1 MIPTEETQKARDLYK
16 VGRYPDAVLAA
27 KAALNKNERYTP
39 AMLVMAKSYYKLHK
53 YEWMKK
59 LWEMMQANGA
69 SSAEKAEIYQLLAFL
84 EVDQKNVPGA
94 IQLFKQAAEAKPDDA
109 ILWNNLG
116 AQYLAAKNYADATPV
131 LERAAQLQ
139 PGFAKAHLNL
149 GDAYRGVQQH
159 EKALE
164 EYQKALQLFPNYADA
179 VFNIG
184 ILYLDADK
192 MPNMDLFAKEN
203 TAIQYFQKYKQMMG
217 GTLPP
222 SDPAEAYITEAQD
235 KIKKEEKRLDRVKKQ
250 QEREAAR
257 ASKKAAD
264 DAKKAAAGQAPAP
277 GAPPAAPAPAPPAA
291 APAPAFSRRRR
302 PRRSSS
308 RGVSMTTRPTNVF
321 FFCSLALTLALAALA
336 PSRAAAQAATR
347 IPPAAPAA
355 APAAPPAADAATKV
369 KVEKGAGGKKVYRI
383 TEEIRIEGKIQ
394 KPEAFFFYQKS
405 TINYDWQELK
415 QDFIPKILD
424 SVSHSP
430 F

>member
-1 MIPTEETQKARDLYK
+1 MKAPAIRLSIALAMLALAAPTAALARRQPPPAVIPTEETQKARDLYK

-116 AQYLAAKNYADATPV
+116 AQYLAAKNYTDATPV

-139 PGFAKAHLNL
+139 KA
-149 GDAYRGVQQH
+149 Q
-159 EKALE
+159 E

-179 VFNIG
+179 VFNLG

-222 SDPAEAYITEAQD
+222 SDPAEAYIAEAQD
-235 KIKKEEKRLDRVKKQ
+235 KIKKEEKRLERLKKQ

-257 ASKKAAD
+257 AAKKAAD
-264 DAKKAAAGQAPAP
+264 DAKKAAAGGGQAPGATPAPPAPAPQPAPPAPP
-277 GAPPAAPAPAPPAA
+277 GAPP
-291 APAPAFSRRRR
+291 
-302 PRRSSS
+302 
-308 RGVSMTTRPTNVF
+308 V
-321 FFCSLALTLALAALA
+321 L
-336 PSRAAAQAATR
+336 Q
-347 IPPAAPAA
+347 
-355 APAAPPAADAATKV
+355 
-369 KVEKGAGGKKVYRI
+369 
-383 TEEIRIEGKIQ
+383 
-394 KPEAFFFYQKS
+394 
-405 TINYDWQELK
+405 
-415 QDFIPKILD
+415 
-424 SVSHSP
+424 
-430 F
+430 